1 MDLGKKIRIVREERG
16 LNQAELASKLN
27 ITSRTLQNYEYGT
40 SIPDIKIVQEMAKIF
55 EIQVGYFLDENF
67 DVSTDVSSTDVSSV
81 VSADKDDV
89 SSVVSIKNVSQNRK
103 MSSNTPNSVQQSVQQ
118 KQNLSNNNKNSEKM
132 KKLDEIASGNKN
144 KIINLRFF
152 DNVSAAAGYGANND
166 DESFEIIEVTAK
178 FLSKIL
184 RVTPQEYDVISVLG
198 DSMEPLVK
206 NGDMVLVK
214 PTCEASNGEIVIAN
228 LGGDFYVKKLLRDPI
243 KRNVR
248 LTSMNSFYEDIVIE
262 EDELEQLNIVGVVKK
277 VMSSNIIAI

>member
-1 MDLGKKIRIVREERG
+1 MDLGKKIRIAREERG

-55 EIQVGYFLDENF
+55 EIQVSYFLDENF
-67 DVSTDVSSTDVSSV
+67 DVSTDVSSV

-89 SSVVSIKNVSQNRK
+89 SSVVSAKSVSQNK
-103 MSSNTPNSVQQSVQQ
+103 KVSPNNQNSVSQ
-118 KQNLSNNNKNSEKM
+118 SEKM

-184 RVTPQEYDVISVLG
+184 RVIPQEYDVISVLG

-214 PTCEASNGEIVIAN
+214 PTSEASNGEIVIAN
-228 LGGDFYVKKLLRDPI
+228 LGGDLYVKKLLRDPI

-248 LTSMNSFYEDIVIE
+248 LTSMNNFYEDIVIE

-277 VMSSNIIAI
+277 VMSSNIIAT

>member
-67 DVSTDVSSTDVSSV
+67 DVSTDVSSV

-118 KQNLSNNNKNSEKM
+118 KQNLSSNNKNSEKM
-132 KKLDEIASGNKN
+132 KKLDEIALGNKN

-228 LGGDFYVKKLLRDPI
+228 LGGDLYVKKLLRDPI

-248 LTSMNSFYEDIVIE
+248 LTSMNNFYEDIVIE

>member
-67 DVSTDVSSTDVSSV
+67 DVSTDVSSV

-118 KQNLSNNNKNSEKM
+118 KQNLSSNNKNSEKM

-166 DESFEIIEVTAK
+166 DESFEIIEVTA
-178 FLSKIL
+178 F
-184 RVTPQEYDVISVLG
+184 E
-198 DSMEPLVK
+198 
-206 NGDMVLVK
+206 
-214 PTCEASNGEIVIAN
+214 
-228 LGGDFYVKKLLRDPI
+228 
-243 KRNVR
+243 
-248 LTSMNSFYEDIVIE
+248 
-262 EDELEQLNIVGVVKK
+262 
-277 VMSSNIIAI
+277 

>member
-1 MDLGKKIRIVREERG
+1 MDLGKKIRIAREERG

-67 DVSTDVSSTDVSSV
+67 DVSTDVSSV

-118 KQNLSNNNKNSEKM
+118 KQNLSSNNKNSEKM

-228 LGGDFYVKKLLRDPI
+228 LGGDLYVKKLLRDPI

-248 LTSMNSFYEDIVIE
+248 LTSMNNFYEDIVIE

>member
-1 MDLGKKIRIVREERG
+1 MDLGKKIRIAREERG

-67 DVSTDVSSTDVSSV
+67 DVSTDVSSV

-89 SSVVSIKNVSQNRK
+89 SSVVSVKNVSQNK
-103 MSSNTPNSVQQSVQQ
+103 KVSPNNQNSVSQF
-118 KQNLSNNNKNSEKM
+118 EKM

-228 LGGDFYVKKLLRDPI
+228 LGGDLYVKKLLRDPI

-248 LTSMNSFYEDIVIE
+248 LTSMNNFYEDIVIE

-277 VMSSNIIAI
+277 VMSSNIIAT

>member
-1 MDLGKKIRIVREERG
+1 MDLGKKIRIAREERG

-67 DVSTDVSSTDVSSV
+67 DVSTDVSSV

-89 SSVVSIKNVSQNRK
+89 SSVVSVKNVSQNK
-103 MSSNTPNSVQQSVQQ
+103 KVSPNNQNSVSQ
-118 KQNLSNNNKNSEKM
+118 SEKM

-228 LGGDFYVKKLLRDPI
+228 LGGDLYVKKLLRDPI

>member
-1 MDLGKKIRIVREERG
+1 MILVKDFAEKGYILILSQKMKEYRAEKGWTQEDLSKFSGVSLPSIKRYEAGSENITTTNLKKIATALGVEV
-16 LNQAELASKLN
+16 A
-27 ITSRTLQNYEYGT
+27 
-40 SIPDIKIVQEMAKIF
+40 
-55 EIQVGYFLDENF
+55 NF
-67 DVSTDVSSTDVSSV
+67 MSPNMVKSVSQH
-81 VSADKDDV
+81 
-89 SSVVSIKNVSQNRK
+89 VSQNK
-103 MSSNTPNSVQQSVQQ
+103 KVSPNNQNSVSQ
-118 KQNLSNNNKNSEKM
+118 SEKM

-184 RVTPQEYDVISVLG
+184 RVIPQEYDVISVLG

-214 PTCEASNGEIVIAN
+214 PTSEASNGEIVIAN
-228 LGGDFYVKKLLRDPI
+228 LGGDLYVKKLLRDPI

-248 LTSMNSFYEDIVIE
+248 LTSMNNFYEDIVIE

-277 VMSSNIIAI
+277 VMSSNIIAT

>member
-67 DVSTDVSSTDVSSV
+67 DVSTDVSSV

-89 SSVVSIKNVSQNRK
+89 SSVVSVKNVSQNK
-103 MSSNTPNSVQQSVQQ
+103 KVSPNNQNSVSQ
-118 KQNLSNNNKNSEKM
+118 SEKM

-214 PTCEASNGEIVIAN
+214 PTSEASNGEIVIAN
-228 LGGDFYVKKLLRDPI
+228 LGGDLYVKKLLRDPI

-248 LTSMNSFYEDIVIE
+248 LTSMNNFYEDIVIE

>member
-1 MDLGKKIRIVREERG
+1 MDLGKKIRIAREERG

-67 DVSTDVSSTDVSSV
+67 DVSTDVSSV

-89 SSVVSIKNVSQNRK
+89 SSVVSVKNVPQNRK

-118 KQNLSNNNKNSEKM
+118 KQNLSNNSKNSEKM

-214 PTCEASNGEIVIAN
+214 PTSEASNGEIVIAN
-228 LGGDFYVKKLLRDPI
+228 LGGDLYVKKLLRDPI

-248 LTSMNSFYEDIVIE
+248 LTSMNNFYEDIVIE

>member
-1 MDLGKKIRIVREERG
+1 MDLGKKIRIAREERG

-67 DVSTDVSSTDVSSV
+67 DVSTDVSSV

-89 SSVVSIKNVSQNRK
+89 SSVVSVKNVPQNRK
-103 MSSNTPNSVQQSVQQ
+103 MSSNTSNSVQQ
-118 KQNLSNNNKNSEKM
+118 KQNLSNNSKNSEKM

-184 RVTPQEYDVISVLG
+184 RVIPQEYDVISVLG

-214 PTCEASNGEIVIAN
+214 PTSEASNGEIVTAN
-228 LGGDFYVKKLLRDPI
+228 LGGDLYVTKSLRDPI

-248 LTSMNSFYEDIVIE
+248 LTSMNNFYEDIVIE

>member
-1 MDLGKKIRIVREERG
+1 MDLGKKIRIAREERG

-67 DVSTDVSSTDVSSV
+67 DVSTDVSSV

-118 KQNLSNNNKNSEKM
+118 KQNLSSNNKNSEKM

-228 LGGDFYVKKLLRDPI
+228 LGGDLYVKKLLRDPI

-248 LTSMNSFYEDIVIE
+248 LTSMNNFYEDIVIE
-262 EDELEQLNIVGVVKK
+262 EDELEQLNIVGVVRK

>member
-1 MDLGKKIRIVREERG
+1 MDLGKKIRIAREERG

-55 EIQVGYFLDENF
+55 EIQVSYFLDENF
-67 DVSTDVSSTDVSSV
+67 DVSTDASSV

-89 SSVVSIKNVSQNRK
+89 SSVVSAKSVSQYVSQNK
-103 MSSNTPNSVQQSVQQ
+103 KVSPNNQNSVSQ
-118 KQNLSNNNKNSEKM
+118 SEKM

-184 RVTPQEYDVISVLG
+184 RVIPQEYDVISVLG

-214 PTCEASNGEIVIAN
+214 PTSEASNGEIVIAN
-228 LGGDFYVKKLLRDPI
+228 LGGDLYVKKLLRDPI

-248 LTSMNSFYEDIVIE
+248 LTSMNNFYEDIVIE

>member
-1 MDLGKKIRIVREERG
+1 
-16 LNQAELASKLN
+16 
-27 ITSRTLQNYEYGT
+27 
-40 SIPDIKIVQEMAKIF
+40 MAKIF
-55 EIQVGYFLDENF
+55 EIQVSYFLDENF
-67 DVSTDVSSTDVSSV
+67 DVSTDVSSV

-89 SSVVSIKNVSQNRK
+89 SSVVSAKSVSQNK
-103 MSSNTPNSVQQSVQQ
+103 KVSPNNQNSVSQ
-118 KQNLSNNNKNSEKM
+118 SEKM

-184 RVTPQEYDVISVLG
+184 RVIPQEYDVISVLG

-214 PTCEASNGEIVIAN
+214 PTSEASNGEIVIAN
-228 LGGDFYVKKLLRDPI
+228 LGGDLYVKKLLRDPI

-248 LTSMNSFYEDIVIE
+248 LTSMNNFYEDIVIE

-277 VMSSNIIAI
+277 VMSSNIIAT

>member
-1 MDLGKKIRIVREERG
+1 MDLGKKIRIAREERG

-67 DVSTDVSSTDVSSV
+67 DVSTDVSSV

-89 SSVVSIKNVSQNRK
+89 SSVVSAKSVSQYVSQNK
-103 MSSNTPNSVQQSVQQ
+103 KVSPNNQNSVPQ
-118 KQNLSNNNKNSEKM
+118 SEKM

-214 PTCEASNGEIVIAN
+214 PTSEASNGEIVIAN
-228 LGGDFYVKKLLRDPI
+228 LGGDLYVKKLLRDPI

>member
-1 MDLGKKIRIVREERG
+1 VDLGKKIRIVREERG

-67 DVSTDVSSTDVSSV
+67 DVSTDVSSV

-118 KQNLSNNNKNSEKM
+118 KQNLSSNNKNSEKM
-132 KKLDEIASGNKN
+132 KKLDEIALGNKN

-228 LGGDFYVKKLLRDPI
+228 LGGDLYVKKLLRDPI

-248 LTSMNSFYEDIVIE
+248 LTSMNNFYEDIVIE

>member
-1 MDLGKKIRIVREERG
+1 MDLGKKIRIAREERG

-67 DVSTDVSSTDVSSV
+67 DVSTDVSSV

-89 SSVVSIKNVSQNRK
+89 SSVVSVKNVSQNK
-103 MSSNTPNSVQQSVQQ
+103 KVSPNNQNSVSQ
-118 KQNLSNNNKNSEKM
+118 SEKM

-184 RVTPQEYDVISVLG
+184 RVIPQEYDVISVLG

-214 PTCEASNGEIVIAN
+214 PTSEASNGEIVIAN
-228 LGGDFYVKKLLRDPI
+228 LGGDLYVKKLLRDPI

-248 LTSMNSFYEDIVIE
+248 LTSMNNFYEDIVIE

-277 VMSSNIIAI
+277 VMSSNIIAT

>member
-67 DVSTDVSSTDVSSV
+67 DVSTNVSSV

-89 SSVVSIKNVSQNRK
+89 SSVVSVKNVSQNK
-103 MSSNTPNSVQQSVQQ
+103 KVSPNNQNSVSQ
-118 KQNLSNNNKNSEKM
+118 SEKM

-228 LGGDFYVKKLLRDPI
+228 LGGDLYVKKLLRDPI

-248 LTSMNSFYEDIVIE
+248 LTSMNNFYEDIVIE

-277 VMSSNIIAI
+277 VMSSNIIAT

>member
-1 MDLGKKIRIVREERG
+1 VDLGKKIRIAREERG

-55 EIQVGYFLDENF
+55 EIQVSYFLDENF
-67 DVSTDVSSTDVSSV
+67 DVSTDVSSV

-89 SSVVSIKNVSQNRK
+89 SSVVSAKSVSQYVSQNK
-103 MSSNTPNSVQQSVQQ
+103 KVSPNNQNSVSQ
-118 KQNLSNNNKNSEKM
+118 SEKM

-228 LGGDFYVKKLLRDPI
+228 LGGDLYVKKLLRDPI

-248 LTSMNSFYEDIVIE
+248 LTSMNNFYEDIVIE

>member
-1 MDLGKKIRIVREERG
+1 MDLGKKIRIAREERG

-67 DVSTDVSSTDVSSV
+67 DVSTDVSSV

-89 SSVVSIKNVSQNRK
+89 SSVVSVKNVSQNK
-103 MSSNTPNSVQQSVQQ
+103 KVSPNNQNSVSQ
-118 KQNLSNNNKNSEKM
+118 SEKM

-214 PTCEASNGEIVIAN
+214 PTSEASNGEIVIAN
-228 LGGDFYVKKLLRDPI
+228 LGGDLYVKKLLRDPI

-248 LTSMNSFYEDIVIE
+248 LTSMNNFYEDIVIE

>member
-1 MDLGKKIRIVREERG
+1 MDLGKKIRIAREERG

-67 DVSTDVSSTDVSSV
+67 DVSTDVSSV

-89 SSVVSIKNVSQNRK
+89 SSVVSVKSVSQNK
-103 MSSNTPNSVQQSVQQ
+103 KVSPNNQNSVSQT
-118 KQNLSNNNKNSEKM
+118 EKM
-132 KKLDEIASGNKN
+132 KKLDEIALGNKN

-228 LGGDFYVKKLLRDPI
+228 LGGDLYVKKLLRDPI

-248 LTSMNSFYEDIVIE
+248 LTSMNNFYEDIVIE

>member
-1 MDLGKKIRIVREERG
+1 
-16 LNQAELASKLN
+16 
-27 ITSRTLQNYEYGT
+27 
-40 SIPDIKIVQEMAKIF
+40 
-55 EIQVGYFLDENF
+55 
-67 DVSTDVSSTDVSSV
+67 
-81 VSADKDDV
+81 
-89 SSVVSIKNVSQNRK
+89 

-118 KQNLSNNNKNSEKM
+118 KQNLSSNNKNSEKM

-228 LGGDFYVKKLLRDPI
+228 LGGDLYVKKLLRDPI

-248 LTSMNSFYEDIVIE
+248 LTSMNNFYEDIVIE

>member
-1 MDLGKKIRIVREERG
+1 MANYGEKVKSIREAKEISRIDFAKMLGVSVKTMYNYETGATEISANDLKKI
-16 LNQAELASKLN
+16 S
-27 ITSRTLQNYEYGT
+27 
-40 SIPDIKIVQEMAKIF
+40 SILD
-55 EIQVGYFLDENF
+55 YDFL
-67 DVSTDVSSTDVSSV
+67 SS
-81 VSADKDDV
+81 
-89 SSVVSIKNVSQNRK
+89 NL
-103 MSSNTPNSVQQSVQQ
+103 SSNTSNSVQQ
-118 KQNLSNNNKNSEKM
+118 KQNLSSNNKKSEKM

-228 LGGDFYVKKLLRDPI
+228 LGGDLYVKKLLRDPI

-248 LTSMNSFYEDIVIE
+248 LTSMNNFYEDIVIE

>member
-1 MDLGKKIRIVREERG
+1 VDLGKKIRIAREERG

-67 DVSTDVSSTDVSSV
+67 DVSTDVSSV

-118 KQNLSNNNKNSEKM
+118 KQNLSSNNKNSEKM

-228 LGGDFYVKKLLRDPI
+228 LGGDLYVKKLLRDPI

-248 LTSMNSFYEDIVIE
+248 LTSMNNFYEDIVIE

>member
-1 MDLGKKIRIVREERG
+1 MANYGEKVKSIREAKEISRIDFAKMLGVSVKTMYNYETGATEISANDLKKI
-16 LNQAELASKLN
+16 S
-27 ITSRTLQNYEYGT
+27 
-40 SIPDIKIVQEMAKIF
+40 SILD
-55 EIQVGYFLDENF
+55 YDFL
-67 DVSTDVSSTDVSSV
+67 SS
-81 VSADKDDV
+81 
-89 SSVVSIKNVSQNRK
+89 NL
-103 MSSNTPNSVQQSVQQ
+103 SSNTSNSVQQSVQQ
-118 KQNLSNNNKNSEKM
+118 KQNLSSNNKNSEKM

-228 LGGDFYVKKLLRDPI
+228 LGGDLYVKKLLRDPI

-248 LTSMNSFYEDIVIE
+248 LTSMNNFYEDIVIE